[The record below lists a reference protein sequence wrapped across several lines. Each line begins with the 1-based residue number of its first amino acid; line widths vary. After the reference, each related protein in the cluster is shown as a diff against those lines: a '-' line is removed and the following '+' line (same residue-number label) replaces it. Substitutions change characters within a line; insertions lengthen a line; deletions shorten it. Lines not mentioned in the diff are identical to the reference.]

1 MKSAIRFM
9 DSSSLL
15 LGKYII
21 EEKQKNIYLF
31 VKGKEETCKHRWSK
45 GMGRGTVQELQV
57 FTLRN

>member
-1 MKSAIRFM
+1 M

-21 EEKQKNIYLF
+21 RKKKKQKNIYLF

-45 GMGRGTVQELQV
+45 GMGRGTVQELQL

>member
-1 MKSAIRFM
+1 M

-21 EEKQKNIYLF
+21 EKKTEKYIPFCQRER
-31 VKGKEETCKHRWSK
+31 GTCKHRWSK
-45 GMGRGTVQELQV
+45 GMGRGTAQELQV